1 MTENEADR
9 CYQDGVD
16 LCAVS
21 NRVRVRLGLGLGA
34 RGSLS

>member
-1 MTENEADR
+1 MRHVTENDADR

-21 NRVRVRLGLGLGA
+21 NRVMVRLGLA
-34 RGSLS
+34 